1 MGFALLKE
9 REEKK
14 RRAKQEVTE
23 AGGRLQYSRSCGRQ
37 IAIQRWGCLDFQCP
51 ELGYASTATPLSREQ
66 WERLLWQCRDQESSG
81 RLGLSIPAPLHPV
94 DVGGG
99 CRQRLKEKA
108 SLARRS
114 GQWEGCG
121 GFRVQ
126 WREPKGEPQPLCWE
140 TRGEWR
146 GEGARLLPFGPRGEP
161 RIKVEQAGR
170 ACVWEQN
177 QEHRKWWACWGSAV
191 TAVFVCASGHN

>member
-1 MGFALLKE
+1 MGDMGFALLKE

-94 DVGGG
+94 DVGEG

-108 SLARRS
+108 SLWPDARGSGRAVEDSECSEGSQKASRS
-114 GQWEGCG
+114 HCVERREGN
-121 GFRVQ
+121 
-126 WREPKGEPQPLCWE
+126 
-140 TRGEWR
+140 
-146 GEGARLLPFGPRGEP
+146 GEGRERGCCLLDPGESRG
-161 RIKVEQAGR
+161 
-170 ACVWEQN
+170 
-177 QEHRKWWACWGSAV
+177 
-191 TAVFVCASGHN
+191 